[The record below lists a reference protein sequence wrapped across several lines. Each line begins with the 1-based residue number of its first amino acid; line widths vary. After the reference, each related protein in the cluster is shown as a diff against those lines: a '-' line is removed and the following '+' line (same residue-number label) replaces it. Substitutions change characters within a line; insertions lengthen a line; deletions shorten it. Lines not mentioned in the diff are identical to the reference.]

1 MIERPLFHFRFF
13 GFDVRVHKSWLF
25 IGILLI
31 WTLAK
36 TVFPQMIPGLEKDV
50 YWRMGGIGLVLI
62 ILSILAHEVAH
73 AVIAQ
78 HYGMPI
84 AGITLFVFGGVA
96 EMKGPPSHPK
106 GEFLMA
112 VAGPLMS
119 AILGI
124 FFWANGVFY
133 ENSLSGG
140 VPSPVTAML
149 AYLGYLNILLAVFN
163 MVPAFPLDGGRALR
177 AALWHFK
184 GSLVKATRIASE
196 GGTAFAYGMI
206 AWGLYQIMH
215 ENFVSGIWWGL
226 LGFFVHAAGEY
237 ALNETQSRSILAGKP
252 VIDFMRKNPVA
263 VSPDIS
269 ISSLVDDYVY
279 SYYHKNFPVVDHGR
293 LVGIVS
299 LDSVLMIDRKRW
311 QWLRVA
317 TVMEPVSAGNTIA
330 PDTDAAQALELMR
343 KTNKRRLLVTAESEL
358 VGVLSL
364 QDMVDYLS
372 ITLKLD
378 SSREMLERLG

>member
-1 MIERPLFHFRFF
+1 MIPRPLFHFRFF
-13 GFDVRVHKSWLF
+13 GFDVRVHKSWIF

-36 TVFPQMIPGLEKDV
+36 SVFPSMAPGLEEDT
-50 YWRMGGIGLVLI
+50 YWRMGGIGLMLI

-73 AVIAQ
+73 AVVAQ
-78 HYGMPI
+78 RYGMPI
-84 AGITLFVFGGVA
+84 VGITLFVFGGVA
-96 EMKGPPSHPK
+96 EMQGPPSHPK

-112 VAGPLMS
+112 IAGPIMS
-119 AILGI
+119 ALMGI

-133 ENSLSGG
+133 EKIFLTDA
-140 VPSPVTAML
+140 PSTVTAML
-149 AYLGYLNILLAVFN
+149 AYLGHINILLAVFN

-184 GSLVKATRIASE
+184 GSLVRATRIATE
-196 GGTAFAYGMI
+196 GGTAFAYGLI
-206 AWGLYQIMH
+206 AWGLYLILH
-215 ENFVSGIWWGL
+215 ENFVPGIWWGL

-237 ALNETQSRSILAGKP
+237 ALNETESRSLLSGKP

-263 VSPDIS
+263 VSPDTS
-269 ISSLVDDYVY
+269 IASLVDDYIY
-279 SYYHKNFPVVDHGR
+279 SYYHKNFPVVDQNR

-311 QWLRVA
+311 QWLRVS
-317 TVMEPVSAGNTIA
+317 TVMEPVSTENTVA
-330 PDTDAAQALELMR
+330 PDMDAAQALELMR
-343 KTNKRRLLVTAESEL
+343 KTGKRRLLVTSDKDL
-358 VGVLSL
+358 VGILSMR
-364 QDMVDYLS
+364 DMLDYLS

-378 SSREMLERLG
+378 NSRELLERLG

>member
-1 MIERPLFHFRFF
+1 MIERPLFQFLFF

-36 TVFPQMIPGLEKDV
+36 TVFPQMIPGLEDKT
-50 YWRMGGIGLVLI
+50 YWRMGGFGLVLI

-73 AVIAQ
+73 AIIAQ

-112 VAGPLMS
+112 IAGPVMS
-119 AILGI
+119 AMLGI
-124 FFWANGVFY
+124 FFWANGIFY
-133 ENSLSGG
+133 ENIIPESQ
-140 VPSPVTAML
+140 PSSVTVML
-149 AYLGYLNILLAVFN
+149 AYLGYLNVLLAVFN
-163 MVPAFPLDGGRALR
+163 MIPAFPLDGGRAFR

-184 GSLVKATRIASE
+184 GSLVKATRIATE

-206 AWGLYQIMH
+206 AWGLYQIMREH
-215 ENFVSGIWWGL
+215 YVSGIWWGL

-237 ALNETQSRSILAGKP
+237 ALRETESRSVLAGKP

-263 VSPDIS
+263 VSPDTS
-269 ISSLVDDYVY
+269 INALIDDYVY

-311 QWLRVA
+311 QWMRVS
-317 TVMEPVSAGNTIA
+317 TVMEPVSADNTVP
-330 PDTDAAQALELMR
+330 PDMDAAQAMELMR
-343 KTNKRRLLVTAESEL
+343 KTGKRRLLVTHHGGL

-364 QDMVDYLS
+364 QDMTDYLS

-378 SSREMLERLG
+378 NSREKIERLG